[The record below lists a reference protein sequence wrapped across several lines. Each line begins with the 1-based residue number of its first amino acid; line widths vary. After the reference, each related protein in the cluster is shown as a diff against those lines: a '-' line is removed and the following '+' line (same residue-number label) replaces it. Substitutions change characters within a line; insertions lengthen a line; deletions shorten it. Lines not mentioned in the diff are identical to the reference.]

1 MLYVVRN
8 RLVVSEREGT
18 IHVTVTLA
26 STRLSLNLFILSRA
40 PAGNAYIF
48 RHPCAAFHQHV
59 TCTTI
64 ADLYLQRHNTPYS
77 LIDATR
83 SFQLSRL
90 HRVTRTAF
98 SGHAPPVSMSQ
109 HTGRMQAVGPFECD
123 AASKTPLQSARKI
136 GHHDIGG
143 IGILRR
149 T

>member
-1 MLYVVRN
+1 MCTMLHVLNSGVG
-8 RLVVSEREGT
+8 REMFLYL
-18 IHVTVTLA
+18 HVTGALG
-26 STRLSLNLFILSRA
+26 SMRLSSPILSRA
-40 PAGNAYIF
+40 PAGNAYMF
-48 RHPCAAFHQHV
+48 RHPCAALHQHV
-59 TCTTI
+59 TRTTI
-64 ADLYLQRHNTPYS
+64 PNIHLQRLNTPYS
-77 LIDATR
+77 LLGATR

-109 HTGRMQAVGPFECD
+109 HTGRMHAVGPFECD
-123 AASKTPLQSARKI
+123 AASKTPLLSARKT